1 MIPFENRPLIIATKH
16 GKESIL
22 APILEKEL
30 GVKCFID
37 PNFDSDLL
45 GTFTGEIERKLDPIS
60 TVREKCISAMKAN
73 NCDLGV
79 ANEGSFGPHPTLFF
93 THADEEFLIFIDLK
107 NNLEILVREISLDT
121 NFNGKQIKNREELIE
136 FAEGAKFPQ
145 HGIILRKS
153 REENQEIYKGIKDQN
168 TLQNVFKNLHSK
180 YGCVYVETDMRAMHN
195 PTRMNVIQQAALKL
209 VDTIKSTC
217 PKCETPGF
225 TISEAKKGLPC
236 NSCGYPT
243 QSTLSYIY
251 SCKKCDHTL
260 EKTYPNQKK
269 NEDPMYCDICNP

>member
-1 MIPFENRPLIIATKH
+1 MNMFENRPLIIATKH
-16 GKESIL
+16 GKELVI

-30 GVKCFID
+30 GLKCFID

-60 TVREKCISAMKAN
+60 TVREKCIRAMKAN
-73 NCDLGV
+73 NCELGI

-107 NNLEILVREISLDT
+107 NKLEILVREISLDT
-121 NFNGKQIKNREELIE
+121 NFNSKRIKNHEELTE
-136 FAEGAKFPQ
+136 FAHAVKFPQ
-145 HGIILRKS
+145 HAIILRKS
-153 REENQEIYKGIKDQN
+153 KEENQEIYKGINDLN
-168 TLQNVFKNLHSK
+168 TLNNVFTNLFNK
-180 YGCVYVETDMRAMHN
+180 YDCVYAETDMRAMHN
-195 PTRMNVIQQAALKL
+195 PTRMNVIQQATFKL
-209 VDTIKSTC
+209 VDTIKSEC

-225 TISEAKKGLPC
+225 AISEAKKGLPC

-243 QSTLSYIY
+243 QSTLSYVY
-251 SCKKCDHTL
+251 ACKKCAHRL
-260 EKTYPNQKK
+260 EEMHPHQKK